1 MAYGKAMTGGK
12 GKAHGLG
19 PYGGKGA
26 KGGAEQADDSCKVFV
41 GNLSFQ
47 TRWQTLKDFMKQAGT
62 VNHAKIL
69 MKDGG
74 KGWDK
79 GWGKGKGGGMS
90 RGMGVVE
97 FASAEEAQLAVATLN
112 GMELDDREIQVDAWT
127 TGWQKA

>member
-1 MAYGKAMTGGK
+1 MSYGKAMTGGK
-12 GKAHGLG
+12 GKAHGAG
-19 PYGGKGA
+19 PYG
-26 KGGAEQADDSCKVFV
+26 KGGPQADDSCKVFV
-41 GNLSFQ
+41 GNLNFK
-47 TRWQTLKDFMKQAGT
+47 TRWQTLKDFMAQAGT

-79 GWGKGKGGGMS
+79 GWGKGGGLS

-112 GMELDDREIQVDAWT
+112 GMELDGRAIQVDAWT